1 MERKDLARENLGLAY
16 RVALRYR
23 RRTDYDEILSICLEA
38 LCRAASGF
46 DPERGVPFGGYASSC
61 IRFAVVDFFSN
72 ESKRAECTGFND
84 EIDATVDE
92 GPDPINKANARR
104 FAAVCRAA
112 RKLSPTAQVIFAGLR
127 RGETLREIS
136 GGLNVSP
143 QAVWQQK
150 KKLFAALR
158 QVTEARCHNGTDGKG

>member
-1 MERKDLARENLGLAY
+1 MKQELTLANVGLSY

-23 RRTDYDEILSICLEA
+23 WRTDYDEILSVCLEA
-38 LCRAASGF
+38 LCRAAAGF

-61 IRFAVVDFFSN
+61 IRFAVAGYFRD
-72 ESKRAECTGFND
+72 ESKRTECTGFN
-84 EIDATVDE
+84 EAIDATIDEPPEPVDRTT
-92 GPDPINKANARR
+92 ARR
-104 FAAVCRAA
+104 LAAVCRAA
-112 RKLSPTAQVIFAGLR
+112 RELSPTAQAVFAGLR

-158 QVTEARCHNGTDGKG
+158 QVAEVRCNNGTEGKG